1 MDLNSIIGLIQEQ
14 DLQALTSKL
23 GGDESQV
30 KSGLGLALPAIL
42 EALNKNTNTI
52 EGAESLNKALEK
64 DHDGSI
70 LDNVSG
76 FLNNPEAENGLGILG
91 HLFGDKTPNVA
102 QAVSK
107 SSGLDSNGSIKMLQI
122 LAPLVLG
129 ALGKQKKDN
138 NLDASGLDALTSMLA
153 LNLGSNEQTSGI
165 MGLVT
170 NLLDSNKDG
179 AIVDDLLGLASK
191 FLGGKK

>member
-1 MDLNSIIGLIQEQ
+1 MNLEGILGLLNDKDLGKLSSQLGVNEN
-14 DLQALTSKL
+14 DVKL
-23 GGDESQV
+23 GLVS
-30 KSGLGLALPAIL
+30 ALPAIL
-42 EALNKNTNTI
+42 QALNKNTQTA

-64 DHDGSI
+64 HDGSV
-70 LDNVSG
+70 LNNLSG
-76 FLNNPEAENGLGILG
+76 YLNNPDLNDGAGILN
-91 HLFGDKTPNVA
+91 HLFGNQTENVA